1 MVLNDYYTKEVQE
14 ILLYLFIG
22 VFVTLFLPL
31 AAGFSFKGFQESLTS
46 GLIHISAYLG
56 TFLVYLFF
64 IVVSLFLIIY
74 PIASLLTIKKDEH
87 PATQKKPTWFRI
99 FTVSYIF
106 NPEDGMLWQIS
117 EAIGL
122 KGEKNFMNW
131 SRNILRVIVISILLF
146 GTLGLIQV
154 ANPEFNVVGTPSG
167 QQLAQQITPTSDVIF
182 GSAIPSF
189 SENGFLCFILF
200 LLLGITAYCCARFIK
215 DKKTALITFFFVGL
229 FIISPLMGLFW
240 MSLHSILY
248 GNSDASLLATFIFGY
263 LGSVLTIITGVFI
276 SWFIWHFMNNFFIK
290 LSELITATE
299 DIFFITI
306 VVLAILA
313 IVWGSIEFLMYRY
326 KGRKKNNAG

>member
-31 AAGFSFKGFQESLTS
+31 AAGFSFKGFEESLTS

-64 IVVSLFLIIY
+64 IVISLFLVIY

-87 PATQKKPTWFRI
+87 PATQAKPTWFRI

-106 NPEDGMLWQIS
+106 NPEDGLLYQLS
-117 EAIGL
+117 EGL
-122 KGEKNFMNW
+122 GFRGKNNFMNW
-131 SRNILRVIVISILLF
+131 SKNILRVIVISILIF
-146 GTLGLIQV
+146 GTYGLFQV
-154 ANPEFNVVGTPSG
+154 ANPAFNVVGTPSG
-167 QQLAQQITPTSDVIF
+167 HQLAQQITPGSDIIF

-200 LLLGITAYCCARFIK
+200 LLLGITAYFTSKFIK
-215 DKKTALITFFFVGL
+215 DKRTALIVFFFVGL
-229 FIISPLMGLFW
+229 FVVSPLMGLFW
-240 MSLHSILY
+240 MSIHSIIY

-263 LGSVLTIITGVFI
+263 LGSVLTILTGIFLW
-276 SWFIWHFMNNFFIK
+276 WFSWHFFNNLFIK
-290 LSELITATE
+290 IVELITARE
-299 DIFFITI
+299 DIFFI
-306 VVLAILA
+306 AILSLVLLLLLW
-313 IVWGSIEFLMYRY
+313 ISIEVLVFNKRN
-326 KGRKKNNAG
+326 KKSND

>member
-31 AAGFSFKGFQESLTS
+31 AAGFSFKGFEESLTS

-64 IVVSLFLIIY
+64 IIISLFLIIY
-74 PIASLLTIKKDEH
+74 PIANLLTIRKDEH
-87 PATQKKPTWFRI
+87 PATQSKPTWFRI

-106 NPEDGMLWQIS
+106 NPQDGLLWQLS
-117 EAIGL
+117 EGIGL
-122 KGEKNFMNW
+122 KGKSNFMNW
-131 SRNILRVIVISILLF
+131 STNILRVIVISILLL

-189 SENGFLCFILF
+189 AENGFLCFILF
-200 LLLGITAYCCARFIK
+200 LLLGITAYCTSKFIK
-215 DKKTALITFFFVGL
+215 DRKTQLIVFFFVGL
-229 FIISPLMGLFW
+229 FLVSPLMGLFW
-240 MSLHSILY
+240 MSIHSIIY

-263 LGSVLTIITGVFI
+263 LGSVLTILTGVFLW
-276 SWFIWHFMNNFFIK
+276 WFIWHFMNNLFIK
-290 LSELITATE
+290 LTELITATE

-306 VVLAILA
+306 VLLIVLFLSWIS
-313 IVWGSIEFLMYRY
+313 VEFLIFN
-326 KGRKKNNAG
+326 KKRKKND